1 MKYSLPFLLQ
11 KFRKVTSSIIVGI
24 FLVTMIMPW
33 HNVWAVTGQFDELET
48 IANIEPVT
56 EVKATRTL
64 TVSTLPGADESM
76 DIGLCTVTFS
86 AIAGDTIDTIDCS
99 GGTATIDIDE
109 GALDT
114 PRTTGQIAA
123 ALRTLS

>member
-86 AIAGDTIDTIDCS
+86 AILGATTDTADCS

-109 GALDT
+109 DVGDT

>member
-1 MKYSLPFLLQ
+1 MKYSLSSLLQ
-11 KFRKVTSSIIVGI
+11 KFRKVTSSIVVGI
-24 FLVTMIMPW
+24 FLATMIMPW
-33 HNVWAVTGQFDELET
+33 HNVWAITGQFDELET
-48 IANIEPVT
+48 VANVSPVA

-64 TVSTLPGADESM
+64 TVSSTPGDAESM

-86 AIAGDTIDTIDCS
+86 AILGATTDTADCS

-109 GALDT
+109 DVGDT